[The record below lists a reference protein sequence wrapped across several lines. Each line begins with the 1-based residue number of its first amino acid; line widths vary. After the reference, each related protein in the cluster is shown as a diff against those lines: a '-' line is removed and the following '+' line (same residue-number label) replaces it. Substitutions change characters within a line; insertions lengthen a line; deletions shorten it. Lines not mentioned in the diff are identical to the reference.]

1 MTGIS
6 RFSRQN
12 REERVSQNL
21 SNSQNENDIKPN
33 EVSTENEACNSPLTN
48 PITDSFIDPS
58 NEDFSEV
65 MIGQEVF
72 TSFDSGM
79 MASDE
84 NTFDDFNVGDF
95 EPPVDFQEEAT
106 QNEGK
111 YR

>member
-21 SNSQNENDIKPN
+21 SNSQNENGYKPN
-33 EVSTENEACNSPLTN
+33 EVSTENETCNSPLTN
-48 PITDSFIDPS
+48 PMADTFVDPS
-58 NEDFSEV
+58 AEEFSEV

-72 TSFDSGM
+72 TSFDGGM

-84 NTFDDFNVGDF
+84 NTFDSFNMGDF
-95 EPPVDFQEEAT
+95 EPPVDLEVEAK
-106 QNEGK
+106 GM
-111 YR
+111 YV